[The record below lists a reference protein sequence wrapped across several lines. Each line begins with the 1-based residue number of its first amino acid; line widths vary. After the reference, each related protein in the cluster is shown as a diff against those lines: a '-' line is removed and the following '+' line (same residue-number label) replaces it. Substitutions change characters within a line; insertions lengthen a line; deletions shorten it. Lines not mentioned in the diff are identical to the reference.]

1 MGGVSKRPVSAEIRY
16 YHGRRR
22 HPSRSFDATPWHQ
35 LGRPAWDASP
45 PVHPRAPYHP
55 PSSPRRKP
63 TDIAIAPHLNE
74 QVPPSPAP
82 STISTSSSA
91 ALTHPHLHLNP
102 TAISITTPTP
112 NPNPLPCPSTP
123 PPHLCIPPPPPP
135 LPEQLSKT
143 QHALTGAHMALVDE
157 RRKTLSAR
165 LDNTRFRV
173 ELEATK
179 HARTAS
185 TEVATMARPCLM
197 EGQGL
202 SPQIRE
208 AARLG
213 MCVR

>member
-1 MGGVSKRPVSAEIRY
+1 M
-16 YHGRRR
+16 
-22 HPSRSFDATPWHQ
+22 
-35 LGRPAWDASP
+35 LPAFFSSP
-45 PVHPRAPYHP
+45 PC
-55 PSSPRRKP
+55 
-63 TDIAIAPHLNE
+63 
-74 QVPPSPAP
+74 
-82 STISTSSSA
+82 
-91 ALTHPHLHLNP
+91 
-102 TAISITTPTP
+102 P
-112 NPNPLPCPSTP
+112 N
-123 PPHLCIPPPPPP
+123 
-135 LPEQLSKT
+135 EQLSKT
-143 QHALTGAHMALVDE
+143 QHALTGAQMALADE